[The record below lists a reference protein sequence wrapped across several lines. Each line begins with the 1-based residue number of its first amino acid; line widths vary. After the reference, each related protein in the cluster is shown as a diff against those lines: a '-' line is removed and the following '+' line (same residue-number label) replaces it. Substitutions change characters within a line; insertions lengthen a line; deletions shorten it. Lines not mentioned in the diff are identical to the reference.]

1 MKRATIGTAVS
12 ALTLLT
18 LYGTGRDNIGASE
31 QRRSTTVSS
40 SVERQAGNPTHDGV
54 TAQDGV
60 TLIAPLVYVCRGQED
75 PTSIIPTVVVNCPER
90 G

>member
-1 MKRATIGTAVS
+1 VKRASIGVAVS

-18 LYGTGRDNIGASE
+18 LYGTGRDNIGASGE
-31 QRRSTTVSS
+31 RRSTTISS
-40 SVERQAGNPTHDGV
+40 SVESPAGNPTHDGV
-54 TAQDGV
+54 TTHAGV

-75 PTSIIPTVVVNCPER
+75 PTSIIPTVVVDCPDR